1 MKMYLLKGHNLLGIN
16 SGSYSFSYFSLTFSL
31 SSFLEIQETCGF
43 SPKLLFVELNKL
55 GCILEINF

>member
-16 SGSYSFSYFSLTFSL
+16 SGSYSFSNFSLTFSL
-31 SSFLEIQETCGF
+31 SSFLEIQETYGF
-43 SPKLLFVELNKL
+43 SPKLLFVKLNKL